1 MGQAAG
7 RWLQDGLAHV
17 EGRALAFSRRIV
29 ADRDGNRACGG
40 GIIGWRGALTRGCTS
55 AGEKSGL
62 REDNWLGSSEL
73 ALKQRVA
80 DRQGRQGGRLRDE
93 RASQRARWVGL

>member
-1 MGQAAG
+1 M
-7 RWLQDGLAHV
+7 
-17 EGRALAFSRRIV
+17 
-29 ADRDGNRACGG
+29 
-40 GIIGWRGALTRGCTS
+40 
-55 AGEKSGL
+55 